1 MKVCSIDGC
10 DKKHYGHGYCNK
22 HYQKWKIH
30 GDPLAD
36 KTKRRGKCSVDNC
49 DNPHYGNGLCN
60 KHYRRLVRHG
70 QLDERPKPKPEIRIC
85 LVDNCNGKNEAFGY
99 CQPHY
104 RKFKRYGDPLASG
117 RPAKKFTEICK
128 ADGCNEKY
136 FSKGYCSLH
145 YSRMAR
151 NGTTETI
158 YKKAATTIEEI
169 RWRKDKN
176 GYVTG
181 HLNRV
186 GVLQHR
192 IVWEQHHGR
201 ALHPFENIHHIN
213 GIRDDNRIENLE
225 LWTKPQPAGQR
236 PEDLVKWVVENY
248 PDLVAKQMKKG
259 KGSGR
264 SNSQTR
270 TRVNGMAK
278 ASTSR
283 RGR

>member
-10 DKKHYGHGYCNK
+10 DRVHYGRGLCSMHN
-22 HYQKWKIH
+22 QRLRRT
-30 GDPLAD
+30 GDASKDGRKSNRLCEIE
-36 KTKRRGKCSVDNC
+36 GC
-49 DNPHYGNGLCN
+49 DRQHYGYGLCQF
-60 KHYRRLVRHG
+60 HYRRTKSGVDLNA
-70 QLDERPKPKPEIRIC
+70 PKRTWA
-85 LVDNCNGKNEAFGY
+85 N
-99 CQPHY
+99 
-104 RKFKRYGDPLASG
+104 ASC
-117 RPAKKFTEICK
+117 IQ
-128 ADGCNEKY
+128 
-136 FSKGYCSLH
+136 
-145 YSRMAR
+145 
-151 NGTTETI
+151 
-158 YKKAATTIEEI
+158 EI
-169 RWRKDKN
+169 RWTKSTH
-176 GYVTG
+176 GYV
-181 HLNRV
+181 V
-186 GVLQHR
+186 GFMKGKQYLQHR

-201 ALHPFENIHHIN
+201 VLHPFENIHHIN

-225 LWTKPQPAGQR
+225 LWTKAQPCGQR